1 MEELNA
7 QKEKTMKEI
16 DQLKDEYNYNLQA
29 KSLKQTAEVTLYQDQ
44 SLYDPYSDPKNIN
57 KKKDKYILKPNP
69 IMRLDR
75 IVGWHPNFT
84 SG

>member
-29 KSLKQTAEVTLYQDQ
+29 KSLK
-44 SLYDPYSDPKNIN
+44 
-57 KKKDKYILKPNP
+57 
-69 IMRLDR
+69 
-75 IVGWHPNFT
+75 
-84 SG
+84 

>member
-1 MEELNA
+1 
-7 QKEKTMKEI
+7 
-16 DQLKDEYNYNLQA
+16 
-29 KSLKQTAEVTLYQDQ
+29 LYQDQ